1 MTTEQPPRDFGDR
14 VGVSQPSARSGPDRP
29 DAFAPATQGRV
40 AVVIPVF
47 EAYFLG
53 QALQS
58 VARQTRLPDEIIVV
72 NDGSPNRAEV
82 VATVASF
89 GDRVTLVEQ
98 PNLGAAAARN
108 RGMAATDAE
117 FVALLDADDEWFPT
131 FLEEQLAALTSQ
143 PHVDLIYCDGLITGR
158 TGLAGQRFMQSC
170 PSVGPVTLESLLA
183 QRCTVLLSGVVMRRQ
198 AAMDIGGFDLAIR
211 RGQDFD
217 LWLRMA
223 YHGSHMIYTTQPLV
237 LRRVH
242 DTNLSGTSI
251 NEQERP
257 LSVLEKTIETL
268 QLSPPQRI
276 IARER
281 IRYLRSMLARERGK
295 EFLRQGDFMS
305 ARREFLRA
313 RRGGFSWKLSAAL
326 LGLRV
331 APHLM
336 RRLYLLRVAALISHL
351 TPARQAP

>member
-1 MTTEQPPRDFGDR
+1 MTTEQPPRDLGDS
-14 VGVSQPSARSGPDRP
+14 VGASDPSVRGGPNRS
-29 DAFAPATQGRV
+29 DAFMPAARGRV
-40 AVVIPVF
+40 AAVIPVYGGKYL
-47 EAYFLG
+47 A

-58 VARQTRLPDEIIVV
+58 VMRQTRLPDEIIVV
-72 NDGSPNRAEV
+72 DDGSPDRADV
-82 VATVASF
+82 VATVTSF
-89 GDRVTLVEQ
+89 GDRVTLLEQ

-108 RGMAATDAE
+108 RGMSATDAD

-131 FLEEQLAALTSQ
+131 FLEEQLAAFASQ
-143 PHVDLIYCDGLITGR
+143 PHLDLIYSDGLVTGQ

-170 PSVGPVTLESLLA
+170 PSIGPVTLESLLA
-183 QRCTVLLSGVVMRRQ
+183 QRCTVLLSGVVMRRR
-198 AAMDIGGFDLAIR
+198 AAMDIGGFDLDIR

-223 YHGSHMIYTTQPLV
+223 YHGSRMTYTTQPLV

-242 DTNLSGTSI
+242 ESNLSGTSI

-257 LSVLEKTIETL
+257 LSVLEKTLGTL
-268 QLSPPQRI
+268 QLSPLQRT
-276 IARER
+276 IAQER
-281 IRYLRSMLARERGK
+281 IRYLRSTLAREHGK
-295 EFLRQGDFMS
+295 EFLRQGDYMS

-313 RRGGFSWKLSAAL
+313 RLGGFSWKISAAL

-331 APHLM
+331 APNLM

-351 TPARQAP
+351 TPARQA

>member
-1 MTTEQPPRDFGDR
+1 MTTEQPPQFGDNAR
-14 VGVSQPSARSGPDRP
+14 GSQPSARSGPGQP
-29 DAFAPATQGRV
+29 DTLAPAARGRV
-40 AVVIPVF
+40 AAVIPVF
-47 EAYFLG
+47 AAEFLA

-58 VARQTRLPDEIIVV
+58 VMRQTRLPDEIIVV
-72 NDGSPNRAEV
+72 DDGSPNLSEV

-89 GDRVTLVEQ
+89 GNRVTLIEQ
-98 PNLGAAAARN
+98 SNLGAAAARN

-131 FLEEQLAALTSQ
+131 FLEEQLNVFTAH
-143 PHVDLIYCDGLITGR
+143 PEVDLIYCDGLITGR

-170 PSVGPVTLESLLA
+170 PSIGPVTLESLLA
-183 QRCTVLLSGVVMRRQ
+183 QHCTVLLSGVVMRRR

-223 YHGSHMIYTTQPLV
+223 YHGSHMTYTTQPLV

-242 DTNLSGTSI
+242 ESNLSGTSI

-268 QLSPPQRI
+268 QLSPAQRA
-276 IARER
+276 IAQER
-281 IRYLRSMLARERGK
+281 IRHLRSTLAREHGK
-295 EFLRQGDFMS
+295 EFLRKGDYLS

-326 LGLRV
+326 LGLRI